1 MAQSTPAE
9 PQNNG
14 GAGRAEVTVEI
25 CLADKLR
32 QAFVDVLGVSADADI
47 ESLEIGA
54 DPRWDSVGHMVLV
67 AELESRFGIM
77 LETDDMIDMSSY
89 AKALEILQR
98 YGVEG

>member
-1 MAQSTPAE
+1 
-9 PQNNG
+9 
-14 GAGRAEVTVEI
+14 
-25 CLADKLR
+25 
-32 QAFVDVLGVSADADI
+32 
-47 ESLEIGA
+47 
-54 DPRWDSVGHMVLV
+54 MVLV